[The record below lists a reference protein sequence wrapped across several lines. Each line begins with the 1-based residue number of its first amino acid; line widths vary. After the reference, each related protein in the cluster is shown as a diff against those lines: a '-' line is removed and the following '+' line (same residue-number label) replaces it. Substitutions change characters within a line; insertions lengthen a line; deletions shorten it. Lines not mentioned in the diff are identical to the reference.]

1 MMNLY
6 VKVCPRSLSGY
17 IFIGF
22 VLKIYL
28 DKLYFYNLYFYKLLT
43 NLCIKVV
50 RKFCESYIQNSDLVS
65 RLGKSY
71 A

>member
-6 VKVCPRSLSGY
+6 IKVCPRSLSGY

-50 RKFCESYIQNSDLVS
+50 CENFVKVIFKILI
-65 RLGKSY
+65 
-71 A
+71 

>member
-28 DKLYFYNLYFYKLLT
+28 DKLYFYKLLT
-43 NLCIKVV
+43 NLFFKVV
-50 RKFCESYIQNSDLVS
+50 CENFVKVIFKILI
-65 RLGKSY
+65 
-71 A
+71 